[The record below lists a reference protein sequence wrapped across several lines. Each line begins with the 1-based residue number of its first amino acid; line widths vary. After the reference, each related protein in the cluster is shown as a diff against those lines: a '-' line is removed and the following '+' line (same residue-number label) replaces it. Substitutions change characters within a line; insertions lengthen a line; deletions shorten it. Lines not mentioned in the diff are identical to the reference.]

1 MKQTAILTDVRQSR
15 AVLSSLWASCIKPTL
30 MSGARLVVEVK
41 PETRSLEQNARLWA
55 MLGDVSRQVDWYGK
69 KLSPEDWKTVFTAGL
84 KKCQAVPGIDGG
96 FVVLGLSTSR
106 MSKQELSE
114 LMELIAAF
122 GAEREVVFH
131 EDTADAERA

>member
-1 MKQTAILTDVRQSR
+1 MRQTA
-15 AVLSSLWASCIKPTL
+15 VLINPQQAHAIMSSLWASCIKPAL
-30 MSGARLVVEVK
+30 NAGQRLVVEVK
-41 PETRSLEQNARLWA
+41 PETRTTEQNSRMWA
-55 MLGDVSRQVDWYGK
+55 MLGDVAQQVDWYGK
-69 KLSPEDWKTVFTAGL
+69 KLSPEDWKTVFTAAL

-131 EDTADAERA
+131 EYTTDAEHA